1 MAVRRRHQEPKTA
14 ELPKGALGGFA
25 FPGQT
30 QPATIRIEVPMRD
43 SRTHWVL
50 LFTAA
55 LAGGCAEQP
64 VEPVSAPS
72 SAPEVKRKAPDIDA
86 RAKARYFGA
95 HQDLAQRIRRAHTTA
110 GTAAARRPAR
120 ARNLRLV
127 AHVPLDGL
135 NADVWAH
142 KGFAYVGTW
151 IVGGPPDF
159 IFCPAH
165 GVRIVDVSNRTNPT
179 FVGSVAAIPGTSQE
193 DVVVARI
200 NTAFFHGDLLVTGI
214 QSCFGEAP
222 GGIDI
227 WDVTNPRAPEHLG
240 FWPVSSVPPV
250 EGGAGGVHELHLFQR
265 GNRAYVTAAV
275 PFSEFLPAGGGGDFR
290 LVDVTDPRNP
300 VQVGDWGAVEDGGL
314 IPGQGQDFFG
324 HSASADKTGT
334 TAIVSYWDAGA
345 ILLDISD
352 PANPTFIGRTIY
364 PAGSD
369 GDTHSIWLARGGN
382 LLLTADEDF
391 NPTNGTWGFL
401 RLWNVKNPAAP
412 VEIGRFGTANAL
424 APNLDCCFSIHNP
437 LVRGST
443 AYLSWYADGIRVV
456 DISQP
461 AAPREIASF
470 VPDYEFPF
478 VWGVYVDRD
487 LIFASDFDTGL
498 YVLKHVR

>member
-1 MAVRRRHQEPKTA
+1 
-14 ELPKGALGGFA
+14 
-25 FPGQT
+25 
-30 QPATIRIEVPMRD
+30 MRD
-43 SRTHWVL
+43 FGTRWVL

-55 LAGGCAEQP
+55 LAGGCTDQP
-64 VEPVSAPS
+64 AEPVSTPSPASEQKRPAPS
-72 SAPEVKRKAPDIDA
+72 IDA
-86 RAKARYFGA
+86 RSKARYFGA
-95 HQDLAQRIRRAHTTA
+95 HQNLAALIRRAHASASTTGA
-110 GTAAARRPAR
+110 KRAAR

-142 KGFAYVGTW
+142 NGFAYVGTW
-151 IVGGPPDF
+151 VVGGPPDF

-165 GVRIVDVSNRTNPT
+165 GVRIVDVSNRANPT
-179 FVGSVAAIPGTSQE
+179 FVGAVATIPGTSQE
-193 DVVVARI
+193 DVVVTRI

-214 QSCFGEAP
+214 QSCSGEAP

-227 WDVTNPRAPEHLG
+227 WDVTNPRSPAHLA
-240 FWPVSSVPPV
+240 FWPVSSVLPF
-250 EGGAGGVHELHLFQR
+250 EGGATGVHELYLFQR

-275 PFSEFLPAGGGGDFR
+275 PFSEFLPLGVGGDFR

-300 VQVGDWGAVEDGGL
+300 VQVGDWGAFKDGGL
-314 IPGQGQDFFG
+314 VPEAGQDFFA
-324 HSASADKTGT
+324 HSASADKTGA

-345 ILLDISD
+345 IFLDISD
-352 PANPTFIGRTIY
+352 PTNPTFVGRTIY

-369 GDTHSIWLARGGN
+369 GDTHSIWLTRGGN

-391 NPTNGTWGFL
+391 NPGNGTWGFL

-412 VEIGRFGTANAL
+412 VEVGQFGTLSAL
-424 APNLDCCFSIHNP
+424 APNFDCCFSIHNP

-443 AYLSWYADGIRVV
+443 AYLSWYGDGIRVV

-461 AAPREIASF
+461 SAPREIASF
-470 VPDYEFPF
+470 VPSTVFPF

-487 LIFASDFDTGL
+487 LIFASDFETGL
-498 YVLKHVR
+498 YVLKHRP